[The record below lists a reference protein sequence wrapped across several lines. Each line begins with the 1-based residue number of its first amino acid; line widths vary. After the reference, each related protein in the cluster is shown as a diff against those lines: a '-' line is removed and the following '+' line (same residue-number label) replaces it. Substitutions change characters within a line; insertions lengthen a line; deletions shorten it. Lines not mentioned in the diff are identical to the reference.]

1 MDLMKNKFKVALIGG
16 TGKSGKYLTRQL
28 LHHGFPVKMLVRD
41 PEKLTTN
48 NPLIEVVN
56 GNARDYS
63 TILSLVEGCHAVI
76 STLGGHTKGEPPI
89 FSQASTHVVHAMKA
103 CKIKRYI
110 LTTGLN
116 VDAPSDKKGF
126 KTALAT
132 QWMKENYPLTTADK
146 QKERDILSESGI
158 DWTLVRLP
166 LIELTDEKGDIKV
179 SLEDCPG
186 DKISATDLADFLIGQ
201 LEDRTYVRSA
211 PFIANCC

>member
-1 MDLMKNKFKVALIGG
+1 MKNKLKVALIGG

-28 LHHGFPVKMLVRD
+28 LHQGFPVKMLLRD
-41 PEKLTTN
+41 AAKLTIK

-63 TILSLVEGCHAVI
+63 TILSLVEGCNGI
-76 STLGGHTKGEPPI
+76 LSTLGGHTKGEPPI
-89 FSQASTHVVHAMKA
+89 FSHATTHVLQAMKA
-103 CKIKRYI
+103 CGINRYV

-116 VDAPSDKKGF
+116 VDTPSDKKGV

-146 QKERDILSESGI
+146 QTEQTILLDSEI

-166 LIELTDEKGDIKV
+166 LIELTDEKGEIKI

-201 LEDRTYVRSA
+201 LEDLTYVRSA